1 MDARKI
7 TGVILTALTIYA
19 AALMLTAQ
27 SELLRAK
34 EQTETLRREL
44 AEQVRENEKLTRGI
58 AGLRDEDRLESMA
71 RERLGLVYPDEII
84 FVDKGRRNDGS
95 A

>member
-1 MDARKI
+1 MDVRRI

-27 SELLRAK
+27 AELLRVK
-34 EQTETLRREL
+34 EETETLRREL